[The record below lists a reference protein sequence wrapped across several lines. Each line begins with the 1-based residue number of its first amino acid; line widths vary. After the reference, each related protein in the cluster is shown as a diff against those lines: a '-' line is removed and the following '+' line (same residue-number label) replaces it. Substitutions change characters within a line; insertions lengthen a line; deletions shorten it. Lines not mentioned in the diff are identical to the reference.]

1 MASHPRKR
9 SPKARKELKD
19 PTLQVAEPNGV
30 TPESAPP
37 ERARKARDETPA
49 QEENSIRARR
59 ARIRATPREEGKPK
73 PTEVP
78 RTAPAPDSRA
88 VPEHMSAR
96 YIKVGQ
102 QVPLSERRSRVLG
115 PRPGIIDS
123 IGEYRGH
130 PRSHCHCQGAGLERR
145 SLLRGTE
152 RFRKEAWQQAKL
164 AGLAVRGY
172 RPSELERAQL
182 ARLHRPRARCRP
194 RCAID

>member
-37 ERARKARDETPA
+37 ERARKAHDETPA

-88 VPEHMSAR
+88 LPEHVSAR
-96 YIKVGQ
+96 YIKVGNKYHF
-102 QVPLSERRSRVLG
+102 PNGDLAFSDRGRGLSTRLENTEVIRDLIAIAKERGWNSIALQRN
-115 PRPGIIDS
+115 RPIPEGGVAT
-123 IGEYRGH
+123 GED
-130 PRSHCHCQGAGLERR
+130 RR
-145 SLLRGTE
+145 TRRARLPTE
-152 RFRKEAWQQAKL
+152 RARTRAARAP
-164 AGLAVRGY
+164 AG
-172 RPSELERAQL
+172 
-182 ARLHRPRARCRP
+182 PRARCRP

>member
-1 MASHPRKR
+1 MASHPRKP

-19 PTLQVAEPNGV
+19 PALQVAEPNGV

-37 ERARKARDETPA
+37 ERSRKARDETAA

-78 RTAPAPDSRA
+78 RTTPVPDSRA
-88 VPEHMSAR
+88 LPEHVSAR

-123 IGEYRGH
+123 IGEYRSH
-130 PRSHCHCQGAGLERR
+130 PRSHCHCQGAGLEHDRSSRNRPIPKGGVATGEAREPRR
-145 SLLRGTE
+145 ARLPTE
-152 RFRKEAWQQAKL
+152 RARTRAARAP
-164 AGLAVRGY
+164 AG
-172 RPSELERAQL
+172 
-182 ARLHRPRARCRP
+182 PRARCRP